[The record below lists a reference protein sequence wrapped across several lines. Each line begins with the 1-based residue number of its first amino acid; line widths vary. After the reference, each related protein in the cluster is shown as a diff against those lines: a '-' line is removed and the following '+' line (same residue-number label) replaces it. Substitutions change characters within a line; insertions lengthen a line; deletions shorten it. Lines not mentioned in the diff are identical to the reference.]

1 MKIVKA
7 EFIKSGSKPGQWP
20 RHDMPEV
27 AFGGR
32 SNVGKSSLINSL
44 TQRKRLVKV
53 SGTPGRTQLVNF
65 FNINDSICL
74 VDLPGYGYAKAPL
87 EERESWGFMVESYLV
102 GRQQLRAMVVIMDL
116 RRGMEDDDLMLIKAA
131 PDLQVQPVLVFTKAD
146 KFSRAQQK
154 RRRDEIAKE
163 IGEEPE
169 SLLLYSS
176 KDGLGRDE
184 LWERLATLCSID
196 RP

>member
-1 MKIVKA
+1 MKIIKA
-7 EFIKSGSKPGQWP
+7 EFMKSGSKPQHWP

-87 EERESWGFMVESYLV
+87 EERESWGHMVESYLV
-102 GRQQLRAMVVIMDL
+102 GRNQLRAMVIIMDL
-116 RRGMEDDDLMLIKAA
+116 RRGMEDDDMMLVKAA

-146 KFSRAQQK
+146 KFSKAQRTK
-154 RRRDEIAKE
+154 RRGEIAKE
-163 IGEEPE
+163 LGEDPE

-176 KDGLGRDE
+176 KDGLGREE
-184 LWERLATLCSID
+184 LGSRFQ
-196 RP
+196 